1 MKLKS
6 YSKQRMRSVQ
16 GLRSFKETLPVK
28 VRGIIKKKGRIYSEL
43 LDNWRG
49 IVGDNLFKICYPKS
63 FKSENKFRGSLLEI
77 MVKRGHEVDMEY
89 SKKQVVERVNN
100 FFKQNVLN
108 NIKLITF
115 EDNKEKFEVK
125 IKRKATNSQYTKKIS
140 SIKNDKIKNSLLE
153 MSKYFKKI

>member
-43 LDNWRG
+43 LDNWRS

-115 EDNKEKFEVK
+115 EDNKEKFDVK
-125 IKRKATNSQYTKKIS
+125 IKRKVTNSLYIKKIS

>member
-1 MKLKS
+1 
-6 YSKQRMRSVQ
+6 MRSVQ

-43 LDNWRG
+43 LDNWRS

-115 EDNKEKFEVK
+115 DDNEEKFEEK